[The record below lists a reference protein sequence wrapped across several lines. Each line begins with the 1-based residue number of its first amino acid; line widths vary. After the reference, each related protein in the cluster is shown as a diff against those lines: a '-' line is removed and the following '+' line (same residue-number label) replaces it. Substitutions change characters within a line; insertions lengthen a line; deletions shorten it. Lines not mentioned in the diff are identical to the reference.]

1 MGHEITNDSRKGEH
15 SIRHENLKTGKAHF
29 IIYQRPR
36 GGLKAIT
43 RSLNHKS
50 LSLDGIIVL
59 CQEKRNFALRI
70 MSLPPRFEEE
80 VTRNINLC
88 SILLRW

>member
-15 SIRHENLKTGKAHF
+15 SILHENLKTGKAHF

-36 GGLKAIT
+36 GGLKAIM
-43 RSLNHKS
+43 RSLNHMS

-59 CQEKRNFALRI
+59 C
-70 MSLPPRFEEE
+70 
-80 VTRNINLC
+80 
-88 SILLRW
+88 